1 MQNLL
6 LLWLAGRVFPEGVK
20 IETTNGLGF
29 GFVLCCSVMHFGAP
43 LFFSFWS
50 YFSSENKNLQHLPNS
65 SQQLWCYWKEHCV
78 GGGGSTAVTELWK
91 DTVRIRRESTAVC
104 ITVSSGK
111 SGDSSFA
118 AMCLLSQMRTCFVHL
133 FRCLESC
140 YYISNGIN
148 KKDQCHFMLS

>member
-1 MQNLL
+1 MSTVNLKVASSLYMCFPVTRRAYMQNLL

-65 SQQLWCYWKEHCV
+65 SQ
-78 GGGGSTAVTELWK
+78 
-91 DTVRIRRESTAVC
+91 
-104 ITVSSGK
+104 
-111 SGDSSFA
+111 
-118 AMCLLSQMRTCFVHL
+118 
-133 FRCLESC
+133 
-140 YYISNGIN
+140 
-148 KKDQCHFMLS
+148 